1 MSVTL
6 LGDIANQVQKFW
18 SPMFMDE
25 LKETTLLPSLVNKAY
40 DGEIRKG
47 GDTVYVS
54 QLNRPNAQRKTTG
67 AGSDSFSATKMST
80 SRVAITANQRITAS
94 YEVEDLVDLQ
104 SQLEQGNPAIR
115 RALLESVEI
124 ELNNYLYGLVSPST
138 SAPDHSIASV
148 SDLNKAA
155 MVANRILAGQAK
167 WRKEGGWWAL
177 LDPSYH
183 GDVLSDTTLSSREY
197 APEDAPVVGGQLA
210 QKRFGFNILE
220 DNSAGLLSLSPA
232 GAGADCGL
240 FFHPDFMHLVMQKQP
255 TFKVSDLHSN
265 KQHGYL
271 ISVDIIC
278 GANLGIDGN
287 IKHIVNY
294 NS

>member
-1 MSVTL
+1 MGATR
-6 LGDIANQVQKFW
+6 LGDVADQVKKFW
-18 SPMFMDE
+18 SPLFMDE
-25 LKETTLLPSLVNKAY
+25 LKETTLLPSLVNKDY
-40 DGEIRKG
+40 DGQIMRE

-54 QLNRPNAQRKTTG
+54 QLNRPNAERKQTG
-67 AGSDSFSATKMST
+67 AGSDSFSSQKMST
-80 SRVAITANQRITAS
+80 SRISIQANQRITAS
-94 YEVEDLVDLQ
+94 YEVEDLVDIQ
-104 SQLEQGNPAIR
+104 SQLNQANPAIR
-115 RALLESVEI
+115 RALLEAVEI
-124 ELNNYLYGLVSPST
+124 ELNNYLYSLVSPST
-138 SAPDHSIASV
+138 SAPDHSVDSV

-167 WRKEGGWWAL
+167 WRQDGGWWAL

-183 GDVLSDTTLSSREY
+183 GDVLSDNTLSSREY

-220 DNSAGLLSLSPA
+220 DTSAGLLSLSPA
-232 GAGADCGL
+232 AAGADCGL
-240 FFHPDFMHLVMQKQP
+240 FFHPDFMHLVMQKEP

-271 ISVDIIC
+271 ISVDIIL
-278 GANLGIDGN
+278 GASLGIDGN